1 MRPAIRFVLASL
13 LLCSCRSA
21 IAQTRSLTE
30 GDLVAQATL
39 IEAERDYLLGRYDK
53 AEPVLVELTRKYPSE
68 GAMSF
73 LLAKIRVAR
82 QDLPSALTDIRR
94 ARLADPANRW
104 YAVFEG
110 DLLEKTGQYAAAAEL
125 YAQLVSRHPKEEQY
139 YVQWAF
145 YLVRDG
151 RSLEAIQVYDRQELA
166 LGASWDISRK
176 KFMLYQGMGKV
187 REAAGVLEAFLQRQ
201 PSQTEVMYMLAGLY
215 EENGVREEA
224 ATWYRRILEKHPG
237 ESAARLALLRLAG
250 PEKVAGEDELGT
262 LERIFG
268 DPAGDLDQKI
278 KAMLP
283 HIRRYADAPDKD
295 LEARLL
301 DLTLQLSM
309 AHPGQAKVESI
320 FGDLAFYAGRPDSAV
335 VHYRA
340 ALQLDK
346 GVYAVWEQAML
357 ASGECRDYGGQ
368 FELASRAM
376 DLFPNQPRLHFLMAE
391 AALETGR
398 YPEALEAVNT
408 GRLMARRDGFLLFQ
422 FALVEGS
429 AHAALGQREKAER
442 AFESALALNPRGPE
456 ALARRALAAMDPAKK
471 CTLSAEAEASDPSM
485 PIVRFAVAQCHFHAG
500 RYSQSLAVLGIL
512 VAKSYPHPAW
522 LELAGDAHA
531 LSNDI
536 PAALTLWERAR
547 ATGLGS
553 SRLSEKITSRRY
565 LE

>member
-1 MRPAIRFVLASL
+1 MRSTYIFLAALFLVPAL
-13 LLCSCRSA
+13 RSS
-21 IAQTRSLTE
+21 AQSRSLTE
-30 GDLVAQATL
+30 GDLAAQATL

-53 AEPVLVELTRKYPSE
+53 AEPLLVELTRKYPDE

-82 QDLPSALTDIRR
+82 QDLPAALTDIRR
-94 ARLADPANRW
+94 ARKADPANRW
-104 YAVFEG
+104 YAVYEG
-110 DLLEKTGQYAAAAEL
+110 DLLEKAGQYAAAADL
-125 YAQLVSRHPKEEQY
+125 YAQLVTQNPKEEQF

-151 RSLEAIQVYDRQELA
+151 RPLEAIQVYDRQEQA

-201 PSQTEVMYMLAGLY
+201 PAQIEVMYMLAGLY

-237 ESAARLALLRLAG
+237 ESGARLAILRLAG
-250 PEKVAGEDELGT
+250 PEKATEEDELGA
-262 LERIFG
+262 LERIFS

-283 HIRRYADAPDKD
+283 HIRRYADAPSKD
-295 LEARLL
+295 LELRLR
-301 DLTLQLSM
+301 DLTTKLGQ

-320 FGDLAFYAGRPDSAV
+320 FGDLDLYAGRPDSAV
-335 VHYRA
+335 IRYRA

-346 GVYAVWEQAML
+346 SVYAVWEQALL
-357 ASGECRDYGGQ
+357 ASSESRDYRGLY
-368 FELASRAM
+368 ELAFRAL
-376 DLFPNQPRLHFLMAE
+376 DLFPNQPRLHFFLAE

-398 YPEALEAVNT
+398 TQEALDAVNT
-408 GRLMARRDGFLLFQ
+408 GRLMARRDGFLLYQ
-422 FALVEGS
+422 IALVEGS
-429 AHAALGQREKAER
+429 AQADLGQREKAER
-442 AFESALALNPRGPE
+442 AFEAALALNPRGPE
-456 ALARRALAAMDPAKK
+456 ALARRALAASDPAAK
-471 CTLSAEAEASDPSM
+471 CKLSAEAEAADPTL
-485 PIVRFAVAQCHFHAG
+485 PIVRFAMAQCHFFAG
-500 RYSQSLAVLGIL
+500 RYAQSLAIL
-512 VAKSYPHPAW
+512 VPLTEMRFPHPAW

-531 LSNDI
+531 LTNDL
-536 PAALTLWERAR
+536 PSALALWEKVR
-547 ATGLGS
+547 ATGMGS
-553 SRLSEKITSRRY
+553 VRLTEKINSRRY